1 MNEIQENDDWLE
13 QVLNHDNDYIDD
25 NGFTDRVMQDL
36 PLLSRRGW
44 LESVILIGATLLSS
58 MIAFLSLPG
67 IEGIYHEAFSF
78 ITSQSLLMVIGVG
91 MIIAFV
97 LSGVAWVLGDI
108 ED

>member
-1 MNEIQENDDWLE
+1 MNETQENDDWLE
-13 QVLNHDNDYIDD
+13 QILNHDNDYIDD

-91 MIIAFV
+91 IITAFV